1 MRVAVVG
8 GTGQVGRH
16 VVSALAA
23 TGHDPVV
30 VSRSGGVDVVTGE
43 GLDEALAGAA
53 AVVDVSNV
61 ITGRRQVAVRFFTQS
76 TERLLSAEEKGGVG
90 HHVALSIVGID
101 DVDWGYYD
109 GKRQQ
114 ERLVAAGPIPWSVLR
129 ATQFHEFPDQVL
141 SATRR
146 GPLAVVPKMRTQP
159 VAAREVG
166 AALAELAVGPP
177 AGRTPDLGGPETFM
191 LHDLARRLVRA
202 RGQRVLVL
210 PVRLPGAAGRAMAT
224 GALLPGPDARLG
236 TQTFEEWLAADLQ
249 K

>member
-8 GTGQVGRH
+8 GTGTVGRH

-43 GLDEALAGAA
+43 GLDAALTGAQ

-61 ITGRRQVAVRFFTQS
+61 ITGRRQVAVRFFAQS
-76 TERLLSAEEKGGVG
+76 TERLLVAGAKASVG

-129 ATQFHEFPDQVL
+129 ATQFHEFPEQVL
-141 SATRR
+141 SATRH
-146 GPLAVVPKMRTQP
+146 GPVATVPKMRIQP

-177 AGRTPDLGGPETFM
+177 AGRTPDLGGPEPHM
-191 LHDLARRLVRA
+191 LPDLARRLVRA

-210 PVRLPGAAGRAMAT
+210 PVRLPGAADRAMAT

-236 TQTFEEWLAADLQ
+236 TQTFEEWLATDLQ